1 MNKTKKKW
9 CHLPLS
15 FSSPLFGKKGGMRFY
30 FFSSSLFDLLEN
42 RLEEGLVSHAWRLFL
57 CCFWIG
63 KENSL
68 KGKNGGEA

>member
-15 FSSPLFGKKGGMRFY
+15 FLSPLFGKKGGMRFY

-42 RLEEGLVSHAWRLFL
+42 RLEEGLVSHAWRVKRWFELVRINFSSHSV
-57 CCFWIG
+57 
-63 KENSL
+63 E
-68 KGKNGGEA
+68 